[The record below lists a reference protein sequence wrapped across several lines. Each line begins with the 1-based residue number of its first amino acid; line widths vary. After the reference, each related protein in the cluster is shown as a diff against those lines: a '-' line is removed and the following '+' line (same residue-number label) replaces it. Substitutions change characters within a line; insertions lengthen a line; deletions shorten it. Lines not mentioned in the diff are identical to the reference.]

1 MSFPSYHHCRIC
13 LNSNLPLLQY
23 LVEITQSA
31 ELLRNLLDQKS
42 PLHIATAAG
51 NLAMAKMLI
60 AKWPQLMFQKESP
73 EMSSRTPLHL
83 ACYECSKQMV
93 DVFLLGIEAML
104 ADYHEDTPLDLNVVD
119 SAGHT
124 PLHYACYNRHCNEIV
139 HALLSFR
146 SANSNFVN
154 FDVNAVTVTKH
165 RSVIHIA
172 VAREKSNSLVEV
184 LLKQNGIDIS
194 LQALPSS
201 STVNFV
207 SKLVRE
213 LAEKKGKLLS
223 QALQEDDEGRPN
235 TSSSLSTPTDFS
247 PVSPVAI
254 SPTEYSGEDVSS
266 GPNYRRRTNVAELS
280 KSIKKVTYR
289 KRSKTEDD
297 ESGVGEFNIKPSL
310 YVSKSGDLQIHCL
323 GTEPVGYTLFS
334 QEAMTPLTEA
344 CLMNNREIVETLLC
358 AGAKADRT
366 TVKLLQS
373 LEQCDVLQ
381 LVLSYHSQRMN
392 YEQKKVL
399 KHKNLQLASRGLKL
413 SWNTLSLN
421 KLIGEWFEDWCKY
434 RPLTEK
440 KDGRE
445 SSLYTSPTP
454 HQVDHVFADTI
465 TEVHLA
471 ANNLS
476 SVPIELFRLP
486 HLKLLNLSNNQL
498 EVLPLQGSGPMEY
511 SGLPCQE
518 LTHLI
523 LSHNRFQEAPH
534 LLWMLPKLEVLS
546 MANNNLRSLGVIR
559 TDHHNRLSPT
569 LVEVNLSNNQL
580 DYISDFLFVLPKI
593 KNINLSSNSLHALP
607 EVVWNCVSL
616 ETLDVSRNK
625 LSYLPLCES
634 DESMRESNTT
644 VDGVHKN
651 NPITVPRSRI
661 EGQHSAGSSVE
672 VSISN
677 VTFSSFKKRTHT
689 FLKRQ
694 TQSSVKHDM
703 NESMKVQADDP
714 SQLRVLKLSHNQLED
729 FPSALPCLAPHL
741 QELDI
746 SYNNSKRNGA
756 MVEID
761 VAYVP
766 SRLKELT
773 ATSCGLRR
781 FGRVLDP
788 SMRSYVGKT
797 CRIPAQF
804 GMGKNCIHR
813 SHQHLEYLLR
823 LNLRNNELER
833 LPLLRR
839 RPAGLESSIAE
850 VGKIPSCEKEPP
862 RDPEEVACSS
872 TKPDDLLYPNLI
884 SLDVSGNKLEGCL
897 NPNIGFLTNLQSLA
911 VSGNVGLTQLPKEL
925 AYLRRP
931 GRQMKLNN
939 LTYENLPSLKFPP
952 AQYQKKPLNQ
962 LLSFFRS
969 ALKE

>member
-1 MSFPSYHHCRIC
+1 
-13 LNSNLPLLQY
+13 
-23 LVEITQSA
+23 
-31 ELLRNLLDQKS
+31 
-42 PLHIATAAG
+42 
-51 NLAMAKMLI
+51 MARMLI

-93 DVFLLGIEAML
+93 DVFLLGIEVML
-104 ADYHEDTPLDLNVVD
+104 ADYHEDIPLDLNVVD

-124 PLHYACYNRHCNEIV
+124 PLHYACYNRHCGEIV

-154 FDVNAVTVTKH
+154 FDVNAVTFNKH
-165 RSVIHIA
+165 RSVIHIS

-201 STVNFV
+201 NTVNCV

-213 LAEKKGKLLS
+213 LAQKKGKFLS

-235 TSSSLSTPTDFS
+235 TSSSLATPTEFS
-247 PVSPVAI
+247 PVSPLSM
-254 SPTEYSGEDVSS
+254 SPTGYSGGGPGGEDVSS
-266 GPNYRRRTNVAELS
+266 GPIYRRRTNVAELS

-297 ESGVGEFNIKPSL
+297 ESSVNEFNIKPSL
-310 YVSKSGDLQIHCL
+310 YISSKLGDLQIHCL
-323 GTEPVGYTLFS
+323 GTEPAGYTLFS

-381 LVLSYHSQRMN
+381 LVLSYHTQRIN

-413 SWNTLSLN
+413 SWNSLSLN
-421 KLIGEWFEDWCKY
+421 KLIGEWFKDWYKY

-440 KDGRE
+440 KDGRI

-454 HQVDHVFADTI
+454 HQVNHVFADTI
-465 TEVHLA
+465 TEIDLA

-476 SVPIELFRLP
+476 SVPIELFQLP
-486 HLKLLNLSNNQL
+486 HLKHLNLSNNQL
-498 EVLPLQGSGPMEY
+498 EVLPLHSSGPMEY
-511 SGLPCQE
+511 SGWQCME
-518 LTHLI
+518 LTSLI
-523 LSHNRFQEAPH
+523 LSHNKFQEAPH
-534 LLWMLPKLEVLS
+534 LLWMLPKLEVLW
-546 MANNNLRSLGVIR
+546 MANNNLKSLGVIHS
-559 TDHHNRLSPT
+559 DHHHRLSPT
-569 LVEVNLSNNQL
+569 LVEVNLSNNKL
-580 DYISDFLFVLPKI
+580 DYISDFLFLLPKI
-593 KNINLSSNSLHALP
+593 KDINLSSNSLHALP
-607 EVVWNCVSL
+607 EVVWDCVSL
-616 ETLDVSRNK
+616 EMLDVSRNQ

-634 DESMRESNTT
+634 DESMRESNAT

-651 NPITVPRSRI
+651 NPITVPRSKI
-661 EGQHSAGSSVE
+661 EGQHSAGASVE
-672 VSISN
+672 VPISN
-677 VTFSSFKKRTHT
+677 STFSSFKKRTYT

-694 TQSSVKHDM
+694 TQSSVRHDM

-741 QELDI
+741 QEFDI

-761 VAYVP
+761 VAYIP
-766 SRLKELT
+766 SRLKGLT
-773 ATSCGLRR
+773 ATNCGLRR
-781 FGRVLDP
+781 FGQVLDP

-804 GMGKNCIHR
+804 GMGKSCIHR

-823 LNLRNNELER
+823 LNLRSNKLER

-839 RPAGLESSIAE
+839 RPAGLESSIRE
-850 VGKIPSCEKEPP
+850 VGKIPSCEKEPA

-884 SLDVSGNKLEGCL
+884 SLDVSDNSLMGCL
-897 NPNIGFLTNLQSLA
+897 NPNIGFLTNLQNIA

-939 LTYENLPSLKFPP
+939 FTYKNLPNLKFPP

-962 LLSFFRS
+962 LLSYFRS